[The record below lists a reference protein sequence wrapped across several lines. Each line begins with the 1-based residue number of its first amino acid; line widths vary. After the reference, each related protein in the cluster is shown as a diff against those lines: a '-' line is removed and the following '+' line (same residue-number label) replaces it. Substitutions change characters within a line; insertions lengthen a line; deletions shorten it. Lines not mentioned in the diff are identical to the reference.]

1 MSIKTQEISIQEAL
15 QSASDTKAL
24 EIGTGII
31 SQAAEM
37 FKSQFPKA
45 KKAVIVADENTF
57 KAAGK
62 KVVESFRDGRIDQ
75 ENPFIFS
82 DPELYADYKFV
93 EELMDFLRGK
103 DIIPVAVGSGVIN
116 DITKLAAARTDRQYM
131 CVATAASMDGYTA
144 FGSSMT
150 VKGAKQTLACP
161 APRACLADIEVLR
174 NAPPKMT
181 ASGYGDLFAK
191 ITAGAD
197 WILADAAGE
206 EKIDMRAWNIAQ
218 GCLGKALSDPQA
230 LRNADSEAFLNLIKG
245 LMMGGFAMQYYKTS
259 RPASGAEHQFS
270 HLWSMEHLVNFPSVE
285 GSFCLPCKQKGGG
298 FPKANR
304 AEKEFRASVGSIA
317 SHGFQ
322 VSIGTLAI
330 TGVYEK
336 LIAYPFEK
344 LDIDAAVRAWKSK
357 DEFIKQAEN
366 LFEGEDFKDL
376 AVTEISA
383 KYIEAPKLREQLWG
397 VKNNW
402 GQIRQDLSDQII
414 PLSVVKKNFKEIGAP
429 YLPEHIGMTDAYL
442 KKSFLRNL
450 FIRRRFTVL
459 DLVLRAGI
467 FEGMIP

>member
-1 MSIKTQEISIQEAL
+1 MSIKTQEISVREAL

-37 FKSQFPKA
+37 FKSQFPNA

-82 DPELYADYKFV
+82 DPDLYADYKYV
-93 EELMDFLRGK
+93 EELMDFLRDR

-174 NAPPKMT
+174 KAPPQMT

-218 GCLGKALSDPQA
+218 GCLEGALSDPQA
-230 LRNADSEAFLNLIKG
+230 LRNGDSEAFLNLIKG

-270 HLWSMEHLVNFPSVE
+270 HLWSMEHFRNE
-285 GSFCLPCKQKGGG
+285 GKD
-298 FPKANR
+298 
-304 AEKEFRASVGSIA
+304 I

-383 KYIEAPKLREQLWG
+383 KYIEAPKLREQLWS

-429 YLPEHIGMTDAYL
+429 YLPEHIGMTDSHL

-467 FEGMIP
+467 FEGVIP